1 MFETNYA
8 AIGLPDQSPFAV
20 LTNTRPVAAPK
31 APQKTPRPLRTK
43 AEWAAIGL
51 ETPEQRKTRQAQE
64 RANKAAQILKNNK
77 YSESGYNTGKT
88 NSEVA
93 PR

>member
-1 MFETNYA
+1 MIETNFA
-8 AIGLPDQSPFAV
+8 AIGLPDHSPFAV
-20 LTNTRPVAAPK
+20 LTNTRPVAAP
-31 APQKTPRPLRTK
+31 K

-64 RANKAAQILKNNK
+64 RANRTAQILKNNK